1 MIREIYGKKVGMT
14 QIFDEEGN
22 LLPTTLIEVEPV
34 YVLEKIE
41 YPTQVKAKIGCF
53 KIPEKK
59 IGKVKRPVKGY
70 FDKLEISPYKLIR
83 EVDIEKGA
91 DFSFTPS
98 NVANDESQDQQP
110 QEESKEAKSSQD
122 VEVVKAEVQKSAS
135 EPKQEGETKPDN
147 ETKGSEKKDSAKVKE
162 PTNPRQIGVEIFEVG
177 EKVDVRAKTKGKGFT
192 GGMKRHGWSGQPG
205 SHGHTTHRRL
215 GSAGASAYPSKIIK
229 GLGMPGH
236 MGNSPR
242 TTKNLKVLKVDK
254 DKDLIFLQGNVPG
267 ARGTVVSLRKIK

>member
-1 MIREIYGKKVGMT
+1 MT
-14 QIFDEEGN
+14 QVFDEEGN

-34 YVLEKIE
+34 YVLEKVE
-41 YPTQVKAKIGCF
+41 YPTQIKAKIGCF

-59 IGKVKRPVKGY
+59 LGKVKRPVRGY
-70 FDKLEISPYKLIR
+70 FDKLGVSPYKLIR
-83 EVDIEKGA
+83 EVDIEEGA
-91 DFSFTPS
+91 DFSFTS
-98 NVANDESQDQQP
+98 LDVANDDSQTQQS
-110 QEESKEAKSSQD
+110 QEESKKVKSSQD
-122 VEVVKAEVQKSAS
+122 VEVVKAESQESTN
-135 EPKQEGETKPDN
+135 EPKEESENKLDSETK
-147 ETKGSEKKDSAKVKE
+147 EAEKKDSAKVKE

-215 GSAGASAYPSKIIK
+215 GSAGASAYPSRIIK

-242 TTKNLKVLKVDK
+242 TTKNLKVLRVDK

-267 ARGTVVSLRKIK
+267 ARGAIVSLRKIK

>member
-34 YVLEKIE
+34 YVLEKVE
-41 YPTQVKAKIGCF
+41 YPTQIKVKIGCF
-53 KIPEKK
+53 KIQEKK
-59 IGKVKRPVKGY
+59 IGKVKQPVKGY
-70 FDKLEISPYKLIR
+70 FDKLGVRPYKLIR
-83 EVDIEKGA
+83 EVDIEEGA
-91 DFSFTPS
+91 DFSFTS
-98 NVANDESQDQQP
+98 
-110 QEESKEAKSSQD
+110 AKSSED
-122 VEVVKAEVQKSAS
+122 VEVAKAEAQESAS
-135 EPKQEGETKPDN
+135 EPKEE
-147 ETKGSEKKDSAKVKE
+147 SEKKPDGETVEVKKEASAKVKG
-162 PTNPRQIGVEIFEVG
+162 PTDSRQIGVEIFEVG

-236 MGNSPR
+236 MGDSFR

-254 DKDLIFLQGNVPG
+254 EKDLLFIQGNVPG
-267 ARGTVVSLRKIK
+267 ARGTIVSLRKVK

>member
-1 MIREIYGKKVGMT
+1 MT
-14 QIFDEEGN
+14 QVFDEEGN

-34 YVLEKIE
+34 YVLERIE
-41 YPTQVKAKIGCF
+41 YPTQTKVKIGCF
-53 KIPEKK
+53 KIQEKK

-70 FDKLEISPYKLIR
+70 FDKLGVSPYKLIR

-91 DFSFTPS
+91 DFSFIPS
-98 NVANDESQDQQP
+98 NVADCENQVQQP
-110 QEESKEAKSSQD
+110 QEESVKAKSSED
-122 VEVVKAEVQKSAS
+122 VEVAKAETQESAS
-135 EPKQEGETKPDN
+135 ESKKEGENKPDGESA
-147 ETKGSEKKDSAKVKE
+147 ETGGEASATVKAS
-162 PTNPRQIGVEIFEVG
+162 TDPRQIGVEIFEVG

-215 GSAGASAYPSKIIK
+215 GSAGASAYPSRIIK

-236 MGNSPR
+236 MGDSPR

-267 ARGTVVSLRKIK
+267 ARGAIVSLRKVK

>member
-14 QIFDEEGN
+14 QVFDEEGN

-34 YVLEKIE
+34 YVLERIE
-41 YPTQVKAKIGCF
+41 YPTQTKVKIGCF

-83 EVDIEKGA
+83 EVDIEEGA
-91 DFSFTPS
+91 DFSGKQPQKD
-98 NVANDESQDQQP
+98 VAEGESQ
-110 QEESKEAKSSQD
+110 EA
-122 VEVVKAEVQKSAS
+122 A
-135 EPKQEGETKPDN
+135 
-147 ETKGSEKKDSAKVKE
+147 KE
-162 PTNPRQIGVEIFEVG
+162 PTDPRQIGVEIFEVG

-215 GSAGASAYPSKIIK
+215 GSAGASAYPSRIIK

-236 MGNSPR
+236 MGDSPR

-267 ARGTVVSLRKIK
+267 ARGAIVSLRKVK

>member
-14 QIFDEEGN
+14 QVFDEEGS

-34 YVLEKIE
+34 YVLEKVE
-41 YPTQVKAKIGCF
+41 YPTQTKAKIGCF
-53 KIPEKK
+53 KIEEKK

-70 FDKLEISPYKLIR
+70 FDKLGISPYKLIR
-83 EVDIEKGA
+83 EVDIEEGA
-91 DFSFTPS
+91 DFSFTS
-98 NVANDESQDQQP
+98 SDVQGQENETRQP
-110 QEESKEAKSSQD
+110 QEESTEAKSSEGE
-122 VEVVKAEVQKSAS
+122 EVAKAEVQEPAS
-135 EPKQEGETKPDN
+135 EPTD
-147 ETKGSEKKDSAKVKE
+147 
-162 PTNPRQIGVEIFEVG
+162 PRQIGVDIFEVG

-236 MGNSPR
+236 MGDSFR

-254 DKDLIFLQGNVPG
+254 DKDLVFLQGNVPG
-267 ARGTVVSLRKIK
+267 ARGTIVSLRKVK